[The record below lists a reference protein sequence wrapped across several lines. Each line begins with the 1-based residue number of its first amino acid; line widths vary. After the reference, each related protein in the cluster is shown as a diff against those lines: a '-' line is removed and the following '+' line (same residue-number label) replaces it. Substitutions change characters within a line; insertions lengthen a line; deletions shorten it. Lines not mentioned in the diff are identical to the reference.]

1 MDLLMNAVLSDMHE
15 QHTVYFA
22 GSFLIM
28 VLVYIHVQM
37 LPKPLAKPQMNTGAY
52 GMVSAMQCCV

>member
-1 MDLLMNAVLSDMHE
+1 MDLLMNAVLSDMHV

-22 GSFLIM
+22 GSFLTM

-37 LPKPLAKPQMNTGAY
+37 LPKHLAKPQMSTGAY